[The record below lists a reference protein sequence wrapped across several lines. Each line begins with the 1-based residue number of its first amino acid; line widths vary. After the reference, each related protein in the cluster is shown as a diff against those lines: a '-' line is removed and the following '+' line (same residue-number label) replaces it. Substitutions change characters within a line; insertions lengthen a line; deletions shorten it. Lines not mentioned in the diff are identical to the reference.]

1 MLTLSCAPTSPHT
14 IFGSLATSQEV
25 VMVGLSAL
33 WLPILLSSVLVFVLS
48 SVIHTVLPWHK
59 SDYPKLP
66 NEDRVMDAL
75 RPLAIPPGDY
85 MMPRPSSRQE
95 MRSPQFV
102 EKFKKGPVVMFT
114 VFPGGSMS
122 MGKNLVMWFLYSVV
136 VGCFAAYVAGRALP
150 AGAAYLQVFRFAGVT
165 AFVAYSVAL
174 WQMRS
179 EEHTSELQSPYDLVC
194 RLRLDEKKR
203 SVALR
208 AS

>member
-1 MLTLSCAPTSPHT
+1 
-14 IFGSLATSQEV
+14 
-25 VMVGLSAL
+25 MVGLTAF
-33 WLPILLSSVLVFVLS
+33 WLPSLLSSVLVFVVSSLIHMLS
-48 SVIHTVLPWHK
+48 PSDK

-122 MGKNLVMWFLYSVV
+122 
-136 VGCFAAYVAGRALP
+136 VGMHL
-150 AGAAYLQVFRFAGVT
+150 
-165 AFVAYSVAL
+165 
-174 WQMRS
+174 
-179 EEHTSELQSPYDLVC
+179 E
-194 RLRLDEKKR
+194 
-203 SVALR
+203 
-208 AS
+208 

>member
-1 MLTLSCAPTSPHT
+1 
-14 IFGSLATSQEV
+14 
-25 VMVGLSAL
+25 MVGLSAL

-122 MGKNLVMWFLYSVV
+122 TGKNLVMCFLYSVV

-174 WQMRS
+174 WQMSIWYHRS
-179 EEHTSELQSPYDLVC
+179 WVTTIKATVDGLIY
-194 RLRLDEKKR
+194 
-203 SVALR
+203 ALLTAGTFGWLWPR
-208 AS
+208 

>member
-1 MLTLSCAPTSPHT
+1 MPGRPPIKRKCRRSPRRCRTWPTHNGDGT
-14 IFGSLATSQEV
+14 REV
-25 VMVGLSAL
+25 AMIGLLAL
-33 WLPILLSSVLVFVLS
+33 WLPILLSAVLVFVVS
-48 SVIHTVLPWHK
+48 SLIHMASPWHK
-59 SDYPKLP
+59 GDYPKLSS
-66 NEDRVMDAL
+66 EDRVMDAL

-174 WQMRS
+174 WQMS
-179 EEHTSELQSPYDLVC
+179 
-194 RLRLDEKKR
+194 
-203 SVALR
+203 
-208 AS
+208 

>member
-1 MLTLSCAPTSPHT
+1 
-14 IFGSLATSQEV
+14 
-25 VMVGLSAL
+25 MVGLSAL

-95 MRSPQFV
+95 MRTPQFV
-102 EKFKKGPVVMFT
+102 EKFKRGPVVMLT

-136 VGCFAAYVAGRALP
+136 VGCFAACGAL
-150 AGAAYLQVFRFAGVT
+150 ADV
-165 AFVAYSVAL
+165 
-174 WQMRS
+174 
-179 EEHTSELQSPYDLVC
+179 DLVPPLLAHDDQGDGG
-194 RLRLDEKKR
+194 RVD
-203 SVALR
+203 LR
-208 AS
+208 APHGGHVRMAVAAIGSCPSSSP

>member
-1 MLTLSCAPTSPHT
+1 
-14 IFGSLATSQEV
+14 
-25 VMVGLSAL
+25 MVGLSAL

-174 WQMRS
+174 WQMSIWYHRS
-179 EEHTSELQSPYDLVC
+179 WLTTMKATVDGLIY
-194 RLRLDEKKR
+194 
-203 SVALR
+203 ALLTAGTFGWLWPR
-208 AS
+208 

>member
-1 MLTLSCAPTSPHT
+1 
-14 IFGSLATSQEV
+14 
-25 VMVGLSAL
+25 MVGLSAL

-48 SVIHTVLPWHK
+48 SVIHTLLPWHK

-75 RPLAIPPGDY
+75 RPLAIRPGDY

-102 EKFKKGPVVMFT
+102 EKFKRGPVVMFT

-136 VGCFAAYVAGRALP
+136 VGLFAAYVAGRALP

-174 WQMRS
+174 WQMSIWYHRS
-179 EEHTSELQSPYDLVC
+179 WVTTIKATVDGLIY
-194 RLRLDEKKR
+194 
-203 SVALR
+203 ALLTAGTFGWLWPR
-208 AS
+208 